1 VLTIN
6 SALGNSDTA
15 VCPLA
20 TAPFAPCSGSRAA
33 ASASSPD
40 SIRERFAGG
49 SALEES
55 AISSESF
62 SPTNASS
69 VDDLARIEA
78 HFALSTK
85 PLGIS
90 MLENDFT
97 TRVRSLSLKIKIF
110 FKNNCWGMRFE
121 TPTLL
126 L

>member
-55 AISSESF
+55 AIWSESF
-62 SPTNASS
+62 PPTNTSS
-69 VDDLARIEA
+69 MDDLARIEA
-78 HFALSTK
+78 YFALSTK

-97 TRVRSLSLKIKIF
+97 TTREVTELK
-110 FKNNCWGMRFE
+110 N
-121 TPTLL
+121 
-126 L
+126 